1 MTIGEKI
8 RYQRMAHKMSGEQ
21 LSELSGISINT
32 IRKYEAGERKPKPDQ
47 LLKISEA
54 FGISINTFL
63 DFDIKTVSD
72 LLSLIFKMDEQLDL
86 QLDADQDSDGAFD
99 ANTMRLSFGN
109 ETINQKL
116 LTYMTAVR
124 KRDAYIASHTES
136 DTPQYA
142 ETLADIEKNISD
154 LQNRLLDDN
163 TMIQKGVTLPTEQ
176 SKQSTP
182 AASIS
187 PDLNSQL
194 QDLLY
199 DCSANE
205 LELILQTAQAI
216 KNCLRNQKSQ

>member
-8 RYQRMAHKMSGEQ
+8 RYQRTSHKMSGEQ
-21 LSELSGISINT
+21 LSELSGISVNT

-47 LLKISEA
+47 LLKISA
-54 FGISINTFL
+54 ALGISINTFM

-86 QLDADQDSDGAFD
+86 QLEANQGSDGAFD
-99 ANTMRLSFGN
+99 ASTIRLSFGN
-109 ETINQKL
+109 ETVNQKL

-163 TMIQKGVTLPTEQ
+163 TIIQKDAEPTTIQVE
-176 SKQSTP
+176 SKAP
-182 AASIS
+182 ATAPS
-187 PDLNSQL
+187 PDLNNQL
-194 QDLLY
+194 QDVLY
-199 DCSANE
+199 DCSTNE